1 MSEQELFL
9 LCHWLNLNLS
19 TATKE
24 LENPE
29 DTAEKVGISALII
42 QVGYYKRCLVFL
54 FKNTASIQQP
64 AASFIDLCVWLML
77 WLGVSGLFM
86 SDNNIL
92 AVNWYS
98 KFAKCSK
105 LVVIKI

>member
-1 MSEQELFL
+1 MYCDILWNWDTFLMLTQHLIIPWLLWEWLRTRAVL

-42 QVGYYKRCLVFL
+42 QVGYYKRCLVF
-54 FKNTASIQQP
+54 
-64 AASFIDLCVWLML
+64 FI
-77 WLGVSGLFM
+77 
-86 SDNNIL
+86 
-92 AVNWYS
+92 
-98 KFAKCSK
+98 
-105 LVVIKI
+105 